1 MGLEDG
7 GREGGRERRVNSPG
21 KTRRDPEME
30 EGRREGGREGCVP
43 EPLGPE
49 LEFHQKVVGVHDG
62 MHDEK
67 VGRKGGREER
77 MEGGR
82 MRT

>member
-1 MGLEDG
+1 MRVMKMGLEDG

-30 EGRREGGREGCVP
+30 ERGREGGREGCVP

-49 LEFHQKVVGVHDG
+49 LDFNQKVVEVQDG
-62 MHDEK
+62 MNDEM
-67 VGRKGGREER
+67 VGRKGGRE
-77 MEGGR
+77 GG
-82 MRT
+82 M